1 MEPVIKRI
9 YLDTE
14 PLVASLWPRVSREL
28 DNLIFVASINNTEV
42 FIPEPVE
49 AELQARF
56 VRDLGGFLQQA
67 NRGFDNLSQHVL
79 RAGIT
84 SEELGLPNRDEV
96 VNRYRESSHI
106 AKTKYTIKSSPV
118 TSRSTE
124 ELFQMAA
131 EGRGPFNWEKKG
143 FKDAVISLS
152 VIDHMLATPITS
164 AFVSRDR
171 AFQDGALE
179 RFAETLGAPKL
190 QHFSTTND
198 LETILLKHVKDVLRK
213 KWREDEE
220 KLRAAL
226 KQMLPVLKE
235 SLNGISFT
243 EYELGIIGTV
253 VGAPSVKSLEIT
265 KISTPPPWDR
275 KDGERLSVSFDAD
288 IVLETVVMTSLTFP
302 VRTITI
308 GEPGSMQVTG
318 SPEFTQRDLK
328 ASVHFEAS
336 AIFDGTM
343 YKEIQVISA
352 LPASQRTMASM
363 LNALQP

>member
-1 MEPVIKRI
+1 M
-9 YLDTE
+9 
-14 PLVASLWPRVSREL
+14 
-28 DNLIFVASINNTEV
+28 
-42 FIPEPVE
+42 
-49 AELQARF
+49 
-56 VRDLGGFLQQA
+56 RDLDSFLQQA

-96 VNRYRESSHI
+96 VNRYRESSHL

-131 EGRGPFNWEKKG
+131 DERGPFNWDKKG
-143 FKDAVISLS
+143 FKDAVIVLS
-152 VIDHMLATPITS
+152 VIDHMLAAPIPS

-190 QHFSTTND
+190 QHFSTANG
-198 LETILLKHVKDVLRK
+198 LETILLKHIKDFFVN

-220 KLRAAL
+220 KLKAAL
-226 KQMLPVLKE
+226 KQMLPALKE

-265 KISTPPPWDR
+265 KVSTPPPWDR
-275 KDGERLSVSFDAD
+275 ENDKRLSVSFDAD
-288 IVLETVVMTSLTFP
+288 IVLETMVISSLTFP
-302 VRTITI
+302 VRTVTI
-308 GEPGSMQVTG
+308 GEPGSMQVTPQ
-318 SPEFTQRDLK
+318 PERTERDVK